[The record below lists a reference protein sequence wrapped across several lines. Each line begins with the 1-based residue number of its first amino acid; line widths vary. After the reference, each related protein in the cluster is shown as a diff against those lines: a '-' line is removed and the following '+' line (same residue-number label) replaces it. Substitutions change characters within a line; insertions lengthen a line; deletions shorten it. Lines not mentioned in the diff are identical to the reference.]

1 MNTPLL
7 LLHGAL
13 GSAAQFDRLR
23 HKLPAAW
30 PVFAP
35 DFPGH
40 DGLPADFPFSMDR
53 FADSVLAF
61 LDKNSLAQA
70 HIFGYSMGGYVAFR
84 LAWQYPERVRSIVTL
99 GTKLAWDPETAAR
112 ETALL
117 NPEKIAAKVPA
128 FAQVLAERYAPA
140 DWREVVRRT
149 AGLLHDLGNGGAL
162 GEDAFRAIA
171 CPVLIGLGELDNMVT
186 QEESRQVAEWL
197 PHGRFE
203 VLAGVKHPFEQVD
216 ASTLATWLQH
226 GPLATGAQGT

>member
-13 GSAAQFDRLR
+13 GRAAQFDRLR

-30 PVFAP
+30 LIFAP

-53 FADSVLAF
+53 FADSVLNF
-61 LDKNSLAQA
+61 LEKNSIAQVS
-70 HIFGYSMGGYVAFR
+70 IFGYSMGGYVALQ
-84 LAWQYPERVRSIVTL
+84 LAGKHPERVRSIATL
-99 GTKLAWDPETAAR
+99 DTKWAWDPETAAR

-162 GEDAFRAIA
+162 GEDTFRALA

-186 QEESRQVAEWL
+186 QAESRQVAEWL

-203 VLAGVKHPFEQVD
+203 VLTGVKHPFEQVD
-216 ASTLATWLQH
+216 MDVLAAWLRH
-226 GPLATGAQGT
+226 HLPA